1 MDGKDEAV
9 VKGNLDANPE
19 LKELWGKH
27 LKLEQKLKKLDKKPF
42 LSPEEKLEKKRLQ
55 LEKLRG
61 KTRIEAILRM
71 LR

>member
-61 KTRIEAILRM
+61 KTRIEAILRV